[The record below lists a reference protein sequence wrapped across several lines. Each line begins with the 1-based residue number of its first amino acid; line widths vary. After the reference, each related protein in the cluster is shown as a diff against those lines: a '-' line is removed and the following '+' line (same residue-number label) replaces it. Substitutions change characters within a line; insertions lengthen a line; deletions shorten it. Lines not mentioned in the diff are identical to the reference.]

1 MSDPRVQ
8 AIREDKMV
16 GRKTCSTVD
25 EAFSEA
31 SIIEELD
38 DAGIKT
44 PEAAVKWAI
53 EIEDFQMEKA
63 LNQRSGED
71 SDTQLK
77 MSEEWDALKKE
88 G

>member
-16 GRKTCSTVD
+16 GRNTCSTVD